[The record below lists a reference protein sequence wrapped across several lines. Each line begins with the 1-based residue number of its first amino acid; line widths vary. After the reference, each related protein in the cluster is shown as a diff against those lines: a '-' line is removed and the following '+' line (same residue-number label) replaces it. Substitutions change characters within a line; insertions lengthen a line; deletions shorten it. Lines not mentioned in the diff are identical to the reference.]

1 MDLGLFKKTICQELQ
16 DDDMD
21 DWTDISTWTS
31 MQKLLVI
38 TAIYENFEIVI
49 EPMKMQESVTIE
61 DLYQS
66 INNS

>member
-1 MDLGLFKKTICQELQ
+1 MELSLFKKTICQELQ
-16 DDDMD
+16 DDEMD

-49 EPMKMQESVTIE
+49 EPMKMQESATIE
-61 DLYQS
+61 DLYQL